1 MFIVWFGVCFV
12 CYAIRTV
19 FNVMIYHKH
28 PWLENKKIMRFIFL
42 VMGILWYSW
51 FSMCF
56 SDPVRMSIP
65 DWIRYA
71 GFIFFLTG
79 VFLFLFA
86 HIKMRGRL
94 IQEQNRGSLGK
105 GPGDQ
110 GELPF
115 SSAEAGAGPLGQ
127 MKDAHGLHGLVGHR
141 IVVFG
146 RGREAAQ
153 VGSPAHDHN
162 VSDEKGEGGDL

>member
-1 MFIVWFGVCFV
+1 MFFVWFGVCLV

-86 HIKMRGRL
+86 HIKMRGFEDKGRL
-94 IQEQNRGSLGK
+94 VMTGIYSKIRNPMYLGFIIWIIGFPVFTRSLITLASSVLWIAFILYWK
-105 GPGDQ
+105 KLEEK
-110 GELPF
+110 ELMSRF
-115 SSAEAGAGPLGQ
+115 DHYRAY
-127 MKDAHGLHGLVGHR
+127 MKKTW
-141 IVVFG
+141 F
-146 RGREAAQ
+146 
-153 VGSPAHDHN
+153 
-162 VSDEKGEGGDL
+162 

>member
-86 HIKMRGRL
+86 HIKMRGFEDKGRL
-94 IQEQNRGSLGK
+94 VMTGIYSKIRNPMYLGFIIWIIGFPVFTRSLITLASSVLWIAFILYWK
-105 GPGDQ
+105 KLEEK
-110 GELPF
+110 ELMSRF
-115 SSAEAGAGPLGQ
+115 DHYRAY
-127 MKDAHGLHGLVGHR
+127 MKKTW
-141 IVVFG
+141 F
-146 RGREAAQ
+146 
-153 VGSPAHDHN
+153 
-162 VSDEKGEGGDL
+162 